1 MTNHAIFN
9 LAGEGSAESALGH
22 LLTITA
28 RAFTPVDA
36 NLIPT
41 GELKPVE
48 GTPFDFRA
56 PRRVA
61 DGIRDGRDAQIV
73 AGRGYDHNF
82 ALDKGVTR
90 TPELDR
96 KSTRLNSSH
105 SCATRMPSSAC
116 KQKHDKTS

>member
-73 AGRGYDHNF
+73 AGRGYRSEEH
-82 ALDKGVTR
+82 TS
-90 TPELDR
+90 ELQSLMR
-96 KSTRLNSSH
+96 ISSDV
-105 SCATRMPSSAC
+105 SCL
-116 KQKHDKTS
+116 KK